1 MFRFFSSCN
10 KYSSFLRDIVSIWD
24 MAMGFYD
31 IRSPEN
37 TYSIR
42 SIILSYKN
50 RNYCWRVVIGE
61 LLFIKTLITPAVV
74 SKWCTLLKIIFWN
87 NFAGLNMC
95 CALLN
100 AAHFKGPGVWLSFN
114 IDFYK
119 DGKPPGPSK
128 WAPLCVSYMMHTGTR
143 VIRVDKT
150 QCGLAL
156 GVSA

>member
-31 IRSPEN
+31 IRSLEN

-50 RNYCWRVVIGE
+50 RNFCWRVVIGE

-74 SKWCTLLKIIFWN
+74 SKWCTLLKIQFWN

-100 AAHFKGPGVWLSFN
+100 AAHFKGPGVDCLLTLISIKMENPLATPSEPHCVYHIWCTQGPGWL
-114 IDFYK
+114 
-119 DGKPPGPSK
+119 
-128 WAPLCVSYMMHTGTR
+128 
-143 VIRVDKT
+143 
-150 QCGLAL
+150 GLTKL
-156 GVSA
+156 NVVLL

>member
-100 AAHFKGPGVWLSFN
+100 AAHFDAGKGCDCLFTLVSLKMEHSQPIHVCTNVCIWNIYIHTQGPGL
-114 IDFYK
+114 
-119 DGKPPGPSK
+119 
-128 WAPLCVSYMMHTGTR
+128 
-143 VIRVDKT
+143 IRVN
-150 QCGLAL
+150 
-156 GVSA
+156 